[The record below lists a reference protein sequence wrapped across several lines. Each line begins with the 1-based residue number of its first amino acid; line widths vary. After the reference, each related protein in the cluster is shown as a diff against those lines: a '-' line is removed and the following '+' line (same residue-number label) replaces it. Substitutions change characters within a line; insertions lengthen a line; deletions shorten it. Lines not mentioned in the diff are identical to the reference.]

1 MNILFEPDAVKS
13 VRSPALRGS
22 YTADDAI
29 RWVLKGSKLEAQHTT
44 ATNVVVKAKSAA
56 RTALP
61 AASGG
66 PAPNPGTRVAQSSP
80 GGLEAVDAAQPDSD
94 QKSKSKSG
102 LEEIVVTG
110 TRLRLKATEGAQDVK
125 TYSREQ
131 IDESGQ
137 TSIADFLNT
146 LSDVSVASTES
157 NLTTFGGATT
167 VQLHGLPAGS
177 TLMLLNGRRL
187 ETSGSQGFSNF
198 FDLNSIPLAAVDRI
212 EVVSEGSSAVYGS
225 DALAG
230 VVNIVLKQD
239 LDGLEVDGG
248 FGRAAPS
255 NEENASLA
263 WGKSWTG
270 GSLSLIGSYQTR
282 SELIGDDR
290 SITANQNYTSLGG
303 SDVRIPSCNP
313 GNVFS
318 IDGSNL
324 PGLNSSF
331 AAVPVGLTGTTNA
344 TDFRATAG
352 KLNLCSIVGL
362 QSFIPETH
370 RTGFFATGKVAL
382 SSSIE
387 AFSEVMYS
395 RTEEFAHGAPPTLY
409 SSSSCIENTVS
420 ANNPYNPFHE
430 TVGIAGSFNSLGPLG
445 VYLDTQF
452 VRSLLGVRGTMF
464 GSWDWEVA
472 AWEAHDHSTDDQ
484 TNNLNPVSLQ
494 NALNSSNP
502 AQALNPF
509 VDGPY
514 GSPQLLG

>member
-1 MNILFEPDAVKS
+1 MGMFMHQKSKKVLNCFVAAWVVWLGGNAVYAADPAPQAYKIEPQSVSTALKAFAAQSNLQLIFTEADVGSATTNGVSGTKAPREALSEILKDTGLKFEF
-13 VRSPALRGS
+13 
-22 YTADDAI
+22 TAN
-29 RWVLKGSKLEAQHTT
+29 
-44 ATNVVVKAKSAA
+44 NVVVVKKTSREAKSD
-56 RTALP
+56 P
-61 AASGG
+61 PSGRDQTTKEKEG
-66 PAPNPGTRVAQSSP
+66 KPQSSTDFRLAQVDQ
-80 GGLEAVDAAQPDSD
+80 GAAGTSAVEKNNKEKQADT
-94 QKSKSKSG
+94 KKTEG

-167 VQLHGLPAGS
+167 VQLHGLPVGS
-177 TLMLLNGRRL
+177 TLALLNGRRL

-239 LDGLEVDGG
+239 LDGLEIDGG

-255 NEENASLA
+255 DEENASLA

-290 SITANQNYTSLGG
+290 SITANQNYTSFGG

-318 IDGSNL
+318 IDGSDL
-324 PGLNSSF
+324 PGPKFIFCCSS
-331 AAVPVGLTGTTNA
+331 G
-344 TDFRATAG
+344 RADRYHKRRRFQGDRWKA
-352 KLNLCSIVGL
+352 
-362 QSFIPETH
+362 QS
-370 RTGFFATGKVAL
+370 L
-382 SSSIE
+382 
-387 AFSEVMYS
+387 
-395 RTEEFAHGAPPTLY
+395 
-409 SSSSCIENTVS
+409 
-420 ANNPYNPFHE
+420 
-430 TVGIAGSFNSLGPLG
+430 
-445 VYLDTQF
+445 
-452 VRSLLGVRGTMF
+452 
-464 GSWDWEVA
+464 
-472 AWEAHDHSTDDQ
+472 
-484 TNNLNPVSLQ
+484 
-494 NALNSSNP
+494 
-502 AQALNPF
+502 
-509 VDGPY
+509 
-514 GSPQLLG
+514 